1 MEDVQRLWVLDKQV
15 HEAIVDGRAQ
25 VALESLLLLLGRRLV
40 EPIQVDVAGGVG
52 FHVGRGRREWEGMRL
67 GLLSKLVESDK

>member
-40 EPIQVDVAGGVG
+40 EPIQVGVAGGVG
-52 FHVGRGRREWEGMRL
+52 FHVGRGRREREGMRL